1 MAYLSEIW
9 RYPIKSH
16 GRESIAEIKVVA
28 GKALPCDR
36 LWAVVHEN
44 STADGSQWVACHNFS
59 RGSKAP
65 GLMAIESYFDES
77 TNRLTLSHP
86 DKKQITF
93 CPDTE
98 SDVLIDWT
106 KDLIPDGRSGSVKLI
121 RAKAAAMTD
130 TEYQSITICS
140 SSSHQSLASEMGLD
154 LSRKRWRGNLW
165 IDELEPWEERN
176 WIGKI
181 VQIGNLI
188 DSKIVQMKKVNVCMS
203 FCLYKY
209 DEPNNH
215 SAKLDQM
222 QVHGL
227 LPPHEHLHHLT
238 HSLQPG
244 QVKDK
249 LWLKHLEETSEG
261 VQIGRIK
268 NWNLHPKNRK
278 RNRF

>member
-28 GKALPCDR
+28 GKALPRDR

-44 STADGSQWVACHNFS
+44 SSVDGSQWAACHNFS

-65 GLMAIESYFDES
+65 GLMAIESYFDET

-98 SDVLIDWT
+98 SDILIDWT
-106 KDLIPDGRSGSVKLI
+106 RDLIPDGRSGSVKLI
-121 RAKAAAMTD
+121 RAKVAAMTD

-140 SSSHQSLASEMGLD
+140 SSSHNSLASEMGLD
-154 LSRKRWRGNLW
+154 LSKKRWRGNLW
-165 IDELEPWEERN
+165 IDELEPWEEMT

-181 VQIGNLI
+181 VQIGN
-188 DSKIVQMKKVNVCMS
+188 VQFEVIENVQRCMATTANPETGVRDADTLGALKAHGHQNFSVYAIAKKNGD
-203 FCLYKY
+203 LR
-209 DEPNNH
+209 
-215 SAKLDQM
+215 L
-222 QVHGL
+222 G
-227 LPPHEHLHHLT
+227 
-238 HSLQPG
+238 
-244 QVKDK
+244 DK
-249 LWLKHLEETSEG
+249 LRVLD
-261 VQIGRIK
+261 
-268 NWNLHPKNRK
+268 
-278 RNRF
+278 

>member
-65 GLMAIESYFDES
+65 GLMAIESYFDET

-86 DKKQITF
+86 DKKQITL

-98 SDVLIDWT
+98 SDLLIGWT

-121 RAKAAAMTD
+121 IAKVSAMTD

-140 SSSHQSLASEMGLD
+140 SSSHNRLASEMGLD
-154 LSRKRWRGNLW
+154 LSKKRWRGNLW
-165 IDELEPWEERN
+165 IDELEPWEEM
-176 WIGKI
+176 
-181 VQIGNLI
+181 NLSLI
-188 DSKIVQMKKVNVCMS
+188 HIS
-203 FCLYKY
+203 
-209 DEPNNH
+209 EPTR
-215 SAKLDQM
+215 
-222 QVHGL
+222 
-227 LPPHEHLHHLT
+227 PY
-238 HSLQPG
+238 
-244 QVKDK
+244 
-249 LWLKHLEETSEG
+249 
-261 VQIGRIK
+261 
-268 NWNLHPKNRK
+268 
-278 RNRF
+278 

>member
-65 GLMAIESYFDES
+65 GLMAIESYFDET

-98 SDVLIDWT
+98 SDLLIGWT

-121 RAKAAAMTD
+121 RAKVAAMTD

-140 SSSHQSLASEMGLD
+140 SSSHNSLASEMGLD
-154 LSRKRWRGNLW
+154 LSKKRWRGNLW
-165 IDELEPWEERN
+165 IDELEPWEEMT

-181 VQIGNLI
+181 VQIGN
-188 DSKIVQMKKVNVCMS
+188 VQFEVIENVQRCMATTANPETGVRDADTLGALKAHGHQNFS
-203 FCLYKY
+203 VYAIAK
-209 DEPNNH
+209 NNGD
-215 SAKLDQM
+215 LRL
-222 QVHGL
+222 G
-227 LPPHEHLHHLT
+227 
-238 HSLQPG
+238 
-244 QVKDK
+244 DK
-249 LWLKHLEETSEG
+249 LTVLD
-261 VQIGRIK
+261 
-268 NWNLHPKNRK
+268 
-278 RNRF
+278 

>member
-28 GKALPCDR
+28 GKALPSDR
-36 LWAVVHEN
+36 LLAVVHEN
-44 STADGSQWVACHNFS
+44 SSVDCSQWAACHNFS

-65 GLMAIESYFDES
+65 GLMAIESYFDET

-98 SDVLIDWT
+98 SDILIDWT

-121 RAKAAAMTD
+121 RAKVAAMTD

-140 SSSHQSLASEMGLD
+140 SSSHSSLASEMGLD
-154 LSRKRWRGNLW
+154 LSKKRWRGNLW
-165 IDELEPWEERN
+165 IDELEPWEEMT

-181 VQIGNLI
+181 VQIGSVQFDVIENVQRCMATTANPETGVRDADTLGALKAHGHQNFSVYAI
-188 DSKIVQMKKVNVCMS
+188 DK
-203 FCLYKY
+203 
-209 DEPNNH
+209 NNGD
-215 SAKLDQM
+215 LRL
-222 QVHGL
+222 G
-227 LPPHEHLHHLT
+227 
-238 HSLQPG
+238 
-244 QVKDK
+244 DK
-249 LWLKHLEETSEG
+249 LRVLD
-261 VQIGRIK
+261 
-268 NWNLHPKNRK
+268 
-278 RNRF
+278 

>member
-28 GKALPCDR
+28 GKALPSDR

-44 STADGSQWVACHNFS
+44 SNAEGSQWVACHNFS

-65 GLMAIESYFDES
+65 GLMAIESYFDEA

-98 SDVLIDWT
+98 SDILIRWT

-121 RAKAAAMTD
+121 RAKVAAMTD
-130 TEYQSITICS
+130 TEYQSITICN
-140 SSSHQSLASEMGLD
+140 SSSHSSLASEMGLD
-154 LSRKRWRGNLW
+154 LSKKRWRGNLW
-165 IDELEPWEERN
+165 IDELEPWEEMN

-181 VQIGNLI
+181 VQIGN
-188 DSKIVQMKKVNVCMS
+188 VQFNVIESVQRCMATTANPETGVRDADTLGALKAHGHQNFS
-203 FCLYKY
+203 VYAIAK
-209 DEPNNH
+209 NNGD
-215 SAKLDQM
+215 LRL
-222 QVHGL
+222 G
-227 LPPHEHLHHLT
+227 
-238 HSLQPG
+238 
-244 QVKDK
+244 DK
-249 LWLKHLEETSEG
+249 LRVLD
-261 VQIGRIK
+261 
-268 NWNLHPKNRK
+268 
-278 RNRF
+278 

>member
-16 GRESIAEIKVVA
+16 GRESIAEIKVA
-28 GKALPCDR
+28 DGKALPSDR

-44 STADGSQWVACHNFS
+44 SSVDGSQWAACHNFS

-65 GLMAIESYFDES
+65 GLMAIESYFDET

-98 SDVLIDWT
+98 SDILIDWT

-121 RAKAAAMTD
+121 RAKVAAMTD

-140 SSSHQSLASEMGLD
+140 SSSHNRLASEMGLD
-154 LSRKRWRGNLW
+154 LSKKRWRGNLW
-165 IDELEPWEERN
+165 IDELEPWEEMT

-181 VQIGNLI
+181 VQIGN
-188 DSKIVQMKKVNVCMS
+188 VQFDV
-203 FCLYKY
+203 
-209 DEPNNH
+209 
-215 SAKLDQM
+215 
-222 QVHGL
+222 
-227 LPPHEHLHHLT
+227 
-238 HSLQPG
+238 
-244 QVKDK
+244 
-249 LWLKHLEETSEG
+249 
-261 VQIGRIK
+261 I
-268 NWNLHPKNRK
+268 
-278 RNRF
+278 

>member
-65 GLMAIESYFDES
+65 GLMAIESYFDET

-98 SDVLIDWT
+98 SDLLIGWT

-121 RAKAAAMTD
+121 RAKVSAMTD

-140 SSSHQSLASEMGLD
+140 SSSHNRLASERGLD
-154 LSRKRWRGNLW
+154 LSKQRWRGNRW
-165 IDELEPWEERN
+165 IDEREPWEEMNR
-176 WIGKI
+176 IGKI
-181 VQIGNLI
+181 VQIGN
-188 DSKIVQMKKVNVCMS
+188 VQLDVIADVQRCMATTANPETGVRDADTLGALKAHGRQNVS
-203 FCLYKY
+203 VYAIAESNGDLR
-209 DEPNNH
+209 
-215 SAKLDQM
+215 L
-222 QVHGL
+222 G
-227 LPPHEHLHHLT
+227 
-238 HSLQPG
+238 
-244 QVKDK
+244 DK
-249 LWLKHLEETSEG
+249 LTVLD
-261 VQIGRIK
+261 
-268 NWNLHPKNRK
+268 
-278 RNRF
+278 

>member
-28 GKALPCDR
+28 GKALPRDR

-44 STADGSQWVACHNFS
+44 SSVDGSQWAACHNFS

-65 GLMAIESYFDES
+65 GLMAIESYFDET

-98 SDVLIDWT
+98 SDILIDWT
-106 KDLIPDGRSGSVKLI
+106 RDLIPDGRSGSVKLI
-121 RAKAAAMTD
+121 RAKVAAMTD

-140 SSSHQSLASEMGLD
+140 SSSHNSLASEMGLD
-154 LSRKRWRGNLW
+154 LSKKRWRGNLW
-165 IDELEPWEERN
+165 IDELESWEEMT

-181 VQIGNLI
+181 VQIGN
-188 DSKIVQMKKVNVCMS
+188 VQFEVIENVQRCMATTANPETGVRDADTLGALKAHGHQNFS
-203 FCLYKY
+203 VYAIAK
-209 DEPNNH
+209 NNGD
-215 SAKLDQM
+215 LRL
-222 QVHGL
+222 G
-227 LPPHEHLHHLT
+227 
-238 HSLQPG
+238 
-244 QVKDK
+244 DK
-249 LWLKHLEETSEG
+249 LRVLD
-261 VQIGRIK
+261 
-268 NWNLHPKNRK
+268 
-278 RNRF
+278 

>member
-28 GKALPCDR
+28 GKALPSDR

-44 STADGSQWVACHNFS
+44 SSVDGSQWAACHNFS

-65 GLMAIESYFDES
+65 GLMAIESYFDET

-98 SDVLIDWT
+98 SDILIDWT

-121 RAKAAAMTD
+121 RAKVAAMTD

-140 SSSHQSLASEMGLD
+140 SSSHNSLASEMGLD
-154 LSRKRWRGNLW
+154 LSKKRWRGNLW
-165 IDELEPWEERN
+165 IDELEPWEEMT
-176 WIGKI
+176 W
-181 VQIGNLI
+181 
-188 DSKIVQMKKVNVCMS
+188 S
-203 FCLYKY
+203 
-209 DEPNNH
+209 
-215 SAKLDQM
+215 
-222 QVHGL
+222 
-227 LPPHEHLHHLT
+227 
-238 HSLQPG
+238 
-244 QVKDK
+244 
-249 LWLKHLEETSEG
+249 
-261 VQIGRIK
+261 
-268 NWNLHPKNRK
+268 
-278 RNRF
+278 